1 MAAKQTH
8 ILSARSLQKIER
20 QHPWRH
26 VQQPKPPGR
35 DAAATLLTSQAITL
49 NESYKKC
56 ENNLLTCYML
66 TWIIKEVLVTFIGRK
81 KHLKHLF
88 ENELI
93 TVLNPKLRPGSESL
107 LSFLSRLFQLIISVS
122 ASSHKPCFQLFLCKK
137 ESSDRRAAH
146 FLPSMIPT
154 TLTTGCWAK
163 WKIWSS
169 WNQDFY
175 ILSLSF
181 YASRHAGERY
191 MIFLDVR
198 VFE

>member
-1 MAAKQTH
+1 
-8 ILSARSLQKIER
+8 
-20 QHPWRH
+20 
-26 VQQPKPPGR
+26 
-35 DAAATLLTSQAITL
+35 
-49 NESYKKC
+49 
-56 ENNLLTCYML
+56 ML
-66 TWIIKEVLVTFIGRK
+66 TWIIKEVLVKFIGRK

-93 TVLNPKLRPGSESL
+93 TVLDPKLRPGSESL
-107 LSFLSRLFQLIISVS
+107 LSFLSRFFKLIISVS

-154 TLTTGCWAK
+154 TLTTSCWAK

-175 ILSLSF
+175 ILSFSF
-181 YASRHAGERY
+181 YASRHAREIYIWYFGTSGFQNRPKQSVN
-191 MIFLDVR
+191 MRDQ
-198 VFE
+198 